1 MRGTSPRQK
10 EQKGSSGSSACEPV
24 SPVAPRPRAAGGG
37 SHTSSTSQ
45 SEQRVNPGR
54 YSALHC
60 GQNMV
65 KRESTTPRN
74 ISTAVKHCAATQ
86 CALPL
91 YFLLFAKS
99 FETGRKLLYLNTLF
113 VTQARMLWVPGIL
126 SHQFRKF

>member
-1 MRGTSPRQK
+1 MRGSSPRQK
-10 EQKGSSGSSACEPV
+10 RQKGSSGLSARP
-24 SPVAPRPRAAGGG
+24 PVASPEPPEDAGG
-37 SHTSSTSQ
+37 SYTRSTSQ

-65 KRESTTPRN
+65 KRESTAPRN
-74 ISTAVKHCAATQ
+74 ISTPIKHCAATR

-99 FETGRKLLYLNTLF
+99 FETGRKLLYLNTVF
-113 VTQARMLWVPGIL
+113 VT
-126 SHQFRKF
+126 